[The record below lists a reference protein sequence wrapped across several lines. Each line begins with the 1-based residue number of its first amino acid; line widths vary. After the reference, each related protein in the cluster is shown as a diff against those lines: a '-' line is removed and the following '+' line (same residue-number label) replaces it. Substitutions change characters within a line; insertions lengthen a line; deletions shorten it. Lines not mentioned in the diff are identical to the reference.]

1 MRVCGIKS
9 RSAWRVTD
17 SAPWGSMDIS
27 TWGRD
32 REGEERRKRMSQCF
46 MCSATHTTL
55 RYHTWHESI
64 NLLPSISQFVEGI
77 SGDDVATDELH
88 GWIALWGLLPE
99 DRTGEHRVV
108 PALLPQVN
116 FNLRK
121 KKKKIKRVNQLNG
134 GTELK
139 QRWKFKKTLTGSSSL
154 CVQTPLHCL
163 CSITCLMFMSTGKA
177 IQPDAKL

>member
-55 RYHTWHESI
+55 RYHTLHVSI
-64 NLLPSISQFVEGI
+64 KSGCFADLLPSISQFVEGI

-121 KKKKIKRVNQLNG
+121 KKKKDKKGESTERWNRIK
-134 GTELK
+134 TK
-139 QRWKFKKTLTGSSSL
+139 MK
-154 CVQTPLHCL
+154 
-163 CSITCLMFMSTGKA
+163 
-177 IQPDAKL
+177 IQEDSYR